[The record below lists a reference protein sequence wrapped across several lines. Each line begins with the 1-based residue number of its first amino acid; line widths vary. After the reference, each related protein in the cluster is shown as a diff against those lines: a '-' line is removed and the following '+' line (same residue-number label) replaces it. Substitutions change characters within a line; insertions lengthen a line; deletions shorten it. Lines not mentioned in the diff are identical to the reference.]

1 MRLFGPITAT
11 VAAPASDLESPT
23 GLSNNGLERSLSAIP
38 SRSDPQEGTP
48 IARRPMGVGDY
59 TVTRCPTPALS
70 VNGGPAH
77 PRCAFTIDVEDW
89 YQSTIDFDAP
99 IGDRV
104 LRNVARACAA
114 LDEHGLKGTFFV
126 QGRVAETFPRLLQDL
141 LAAGH
146 EIQSHGYSHR
156 PLFSMDR
163 KALTTELEYAKK
175 TVEDAC
181 GVRVTAF
188 RAPDFSIVRRNLWAL
203 EVLAETGFEID
214 SSIFPMS
221 MGRYGIAG
229 WEIGPHRVAL
239 PGGREILEV
248 PVAIATLAGMRVP
261 VAGGGYIRLLPGPVL
276 DMALRSVLA
285 SGRPAILY
293 CHPYEFSPEEMD
305 EFRGSVGPAFR
316 LTQGIGR
323 SSFIRRVHHLLAN
336 LPFGRFDDVMAPW
349 RADAVDE
356 GQTVAKRGR

>member
-1 MRLFGPITAT
+1 
-11 VAAPASDLESPT
+11 
-23 GLSNNGLERSLSAIP
+23 LSAI
-38 SRSDPQEGTP
+38 RSQTSAADERFGAGQPLRGGEFS
-48 IARRPMGVGDY
+48 
-59 TVTRCPTPALS
+59 VTRCPVPAPPVNGTPA
-70 VNGGPAH
+70 P
-77 PRCAFTIDVEDW
+77 PRCAFTVDVEDW

-104 LRNVARACAA
+104 LRNVARAVAV

-126 QGRVAETFPRLLQDL
+126 QGRVAETFPRLLQEL

-163 KALTTELEYAKK
+163 KALRTELDYARK

-181 GVRVTAF
+181 GVSVTSF

-203 EVLAETGFEID
+203 DVLAETGFEID
-214 SSIFPMS
+214 SSIFPMG

-239 PGGREILEV
+239 PGGRQILEV
-248 PVAIATLAGMRVP
+248 PVAIANVAGMRFP
-261 VAGGGYIRLLPGPVL
+261 VAGGGYIRLLPRPVL
-276 DMALRSVLA
+276 ETALRSVLA

-305 EFRGSVGPAFR
+305 EFRGQVSPAFR

-323 SSFIRRVHHLLAN
+323 TSFIRRVHHLLAN
-336 LPFGRFDDVMAPW
+336 LPFGRFDEVMAPW
-349 RADAVDE
+349 RDP
-356 GQTVAKRGR
+356 R